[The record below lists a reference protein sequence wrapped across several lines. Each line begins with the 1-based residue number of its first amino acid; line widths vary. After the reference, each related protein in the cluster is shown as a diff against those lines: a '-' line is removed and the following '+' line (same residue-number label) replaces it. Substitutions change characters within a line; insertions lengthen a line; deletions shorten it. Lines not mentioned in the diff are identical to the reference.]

1 MQLIINIFKNR
12 LVYIFLNAF
21 SILLL
26 GIWLFRSCIN
36 LEVSITSLFLDF
48 LVMITFIYTIVRVTQ
63 SLKGDF
69 KVMDMV
75 TLYYASL
82 FFLFSW
88 LTKAVSNFYDF
99 LYVPQY
105 DLLNLFISVF
115 VFITLF
121 VNFTV
126 TEKINLD
133 NLEKIESE
141 I

>member
-1 MQLIINIFKNR
+1 MQIIINIFKNR

-115 VFITLF
+115 VFVTLF